1 MTRTWKLEDAK
12 ANLSQLIRAAEQ
24 EPQVITRHGR
34 PVAVVNAASTSDT
47 PVADPVAPPPGAWPA
62 LRGVFA
68 VRAQPPDAGRQP
80 APAGALRADPFGAEE

>member
-1 MTRTWKLEDAK
+1 MTRIWKLEDAK

-47 PVADPVAPPPGAWPA
+47 PVADPVAPRRSAWQA
-62 LRGVFA
+62 LRGDFDFRDMPDDDWLQPD
-68 VRAQPPDAGRQP
+68 RAGS
-80 APAGALRADPFGAEE
+80 LRADPFGAEE